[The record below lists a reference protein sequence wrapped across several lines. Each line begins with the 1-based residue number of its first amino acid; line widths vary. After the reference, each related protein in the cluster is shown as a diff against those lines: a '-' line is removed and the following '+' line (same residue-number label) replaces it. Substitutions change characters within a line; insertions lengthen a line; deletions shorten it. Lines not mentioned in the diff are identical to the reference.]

1 LLLMTA
7 FRRFLAAVMLAMLM
21 SMTAGAAHAEMI
33 RVESA
38 HDVLTT
44 VARMENE
51 IQDRGLRLFLKLP
64 HHEGAAE
71 AGEELRPTVLLLFGN
86 PRLGSALMQTEQT
99 MGIDLPIR
107 ALVWL
112 DHAGEVW
119 IGYEQPAD
127 MAARHGVPA
136 DHPVIVR
143 MTGALAAISSAAA
156 AEE

>member
-1 LLLMTA
+1 MTA
-7 FRRFLAAVMLAMLM
+7 FRRLLAAFSLAVPLFF
-21 SMTAGAAHAEMI
+21 AAAAAHAEMV

-64 HHEGAAE
+64 HHEGAAR

-86 PRLGSALMQTEQT
+86 PRLGSALMQAEQT

-112 DHAGEVW
+112 DEAGRVW
-119 IGYEQPAD
+119 IGYERPAD

-156 AEE
+156 AE